1 MRNQVF
7 FCIPLLCSLLNP
19 RTSQAETVIGMAAMG
34 ASETQGQ
41 DYMGSWVPYLVNLRG
56 INFGGTNNPYNVAI
70 GGATS
75 ATLLSPQQQHIKVQ
89 NFVQQG
95 KVNFASLSIG
105 GNDYGGNALNLLLG
119 NVNPVTLANTVI
131 TNINTAVDTVLSA
144 HPDGMMVWSVP
155 DMSRTATGQQYVVT
169 PEIQAAADAIMDLV
183 NIPLEQQ
190 VLSRG
195 LIYIDMAQAMADM
208 ESVPLVV
215 GGVLID
221 TKIASTDPT
230 HLWQN
235 GIHPGAV
242 GNGLFANMAI
252 AALNKGFGT
261 NYAPLSDLEI
271 LTAAGL
277 ASRYTGETTS
287 LDYARYVVIPVPE
300 ASSIVLGFIASVCFA
315 AMYRRRS
322 IRSIA
327 QS

>member
-1 MRNQVF
+1 MRVKTALIFLPFLVF
-7 FCIPLLCSLLNP
+7 LSTQAL
-19 RTSQAETVIGMAAMG
+19 RAETVIGMAAMG

-75 ATLLSPQQQHIKVQ
+75 ATLLSPQQQHIKVR
-89 NFVQQG
+89 NFVEQG
-95 KVNFASLSIG
+95 KVNIASLSIG

-131 TNINTAVDTVLSA
+131 ANIDTAVDTVLA
-144 HPDGMMVWSVP
+144 ANPDGMIVWSVP

-169 PEIQAAADAIMDLV
+169 PQIQAAADAIMDLV
-183 NIPLEQQ
+183 NIPLEQE

-208 ESVPLVV
+208 ESVPLII
-215 GGVLID
+215 GGVVID

-235 GIHPGAV
+235 GIHPGSV

-261 NYAPLSDLEI
+261 HYALLSDLEI

-277 ASRYTGETTS
+277 ASQYTGQTS
-287 LDYARYVVIPVPE
+287 NLDYAKYVVVPVPE
-300 ASSIVLGFIASVCFA
+300 ASSILLCFVAFACFIV
-315 AMYRRRS
+315 MYRYRS
-322 IRSIA
+322 TRSC
-327 QS
+327 